1 MKWLE
6 RFLVRRPQ
14 SGNFGSVP
22 VWARP
27 RLRKACRSLSEEEAS
42 MQRLLG
48 LPVRPSLT
56 LADEELGVLIDAEGR
71 RAIEGNDPGN
81 Q

>member
-1 MKWLE
+1 
-6 RFLVRRPQ
+6 
-14 SGNFGSVP
+14 
-22 VWARP
+22 
-27 RLRKACRSLSEEEAS
+27 

-71 RAIEGNDPGN
+71 RAIEENDPGT

>member
-14 SGNFGSVP
+14 SGNFEAVP
-22 VWARP
+22 DWARP
-27 RLRKACRSLSEEEAS
+27 RLRKACRSLSEEEAA

-48 LPVRPSLT
+48 LPARPSLT
-56 LADEELGVLIDAEGR
+56 LADEELGMLIDAEGR
-71 RAIEGNDPGN
+71 REIEGKHTGN
-81 Q
+81 L